1 MIKIG
6 LVGLGHG
13 KTLLQINNPDV
24 YRSRND
30 YLKKEI
36 IPMKVTALC
45 DTNEELMSKF
55 SNEYNID
62 SCTTDFD
69 ELIKM
74 DDIDVVAIYTPG
86 PLHGPQ
92 ILAALDAGKHVM
104 VTKSMV
110 YTEKE
115 AEDVVNAV
123 DKSGLVL
130 LVTQTMRCKLD
141 MMEAKRACDAGELG
155 DLFMAESHYVHD
167 LRSAYIYSPWRLEM
181 PQDLILGGACH
192 PIDLLRWFMGD
203 VAEIHCYGLKSGLVP
218 EYPKEDNFVMNLK
231 FTSGKIGRVAAYLGI
246 VHPPNVPMNQ
256 IALYGTK
263 GSIIDNMK
271 KIDPEGYMPQVEY
284 SVGYPDTVLKGHS
297 HEMIIM
303 LRHMYNCIVNGEKPW
318 IGTREGARIVS
329 TGLAAWESLKTG
341 VPVKVRNEF

>member
-13 KTLLQINNPDV
+13 KTLLQLNTPDV

-45 DTNEELMSKF
+45 DTNEDVLSKF
-55 SNEYNID
+55 SKEYNID
-62 SCTTDFD
+62 SCTTDFN

-74 DDIDVVAIYTPG
+74 DDIDVVGIYTPG
-86 PLHGPQ
+86 PLHAPQ

-141 MMEAKRACDAGELG
+141 MMEAKRACDAGEIG

-167 LRSAYIYSPWRLEM
+167 LRNAYIFSPWRLEM

-192 PIDLLRWFMGD
+192 PIDLLRWYMVDFE
-203 VAEIHCYGLKSGLVP
+203 EIHCYGLKSGIVP

-231 FTSGKIGRVAAYLGI
+231 FTSGKIGRVAAYLGAI
-246 VHPPNVPMNQ
+246 HPPNVPMNQ

-284 SVGYPDTVLKGHS
+284 SVGYPDTALKGHAQ
-297 HEMIIM
+297 EMIIM

-318 IGTREGARIVS
+318 VGAREGARVVS